1 MKQFKKVLKFKK
13 RDKKEKDI
21 VFKTENPST
30 PHMSRKEMEKFLVEV
45 GNKYSETFRLLAK
58 DDF

>member
-1 MKQFKKVLKFKK
+1 VKQFKDLPKQNKSVKK
-13 RDKKEKDI
+13 KNI
-21 VFKTENPST
+21 VFKTDDPSI
-30 PHMSRKEMEKFLVEV
+30 PHMNKKEIEKFLDEV